1 MLDKCLVDG
10 KKAENYALP
19 LDGDRALEATIEDDK
34 ALCWMLHILETL
46 PNS

>member
-1 MLDKCLVDG
+1 LVDG

-19 LDGDRALEATIEDDK
+19 LDGDWALEATTEDDK
-34 ALCWMLHILETL
+34 ALCWMLQILETF